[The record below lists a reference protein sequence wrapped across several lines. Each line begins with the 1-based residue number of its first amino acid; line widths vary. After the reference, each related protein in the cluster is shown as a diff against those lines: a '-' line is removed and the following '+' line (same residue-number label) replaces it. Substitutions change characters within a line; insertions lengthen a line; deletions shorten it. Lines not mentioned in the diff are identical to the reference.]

1 MLYYERKARRKGY
14 NIIAGIDEAGRGPW
28 AGPVV
33 AAAVVLRDFSFTNR
47 IDDSKKLTPQQRKK
61 AFSEIKKK
69 ASLGIGI
76 ISPAEIDRVNIL
88 NATKMAMEK
97 AVSEL
102 DKWPD
107 CLLIDGK
114 IRFPGGYIIENIIG
128 GDGKSLSIACAS
140 IVAKVTRDNIMSN
153 YDKLYD
159 NYGFKRHKGYG
170 TPQHHKALKKFG
182 PCPIHRISYRPVQE
196 LVK

>member
-1 MLYYERKARRKGY
+1 MLYYEKKARRKGY
-14 NIIAGIDEAGRGPW
+14 KIIAGIDEAGRGPW

-33 AAAVVLRDFSFTNR
+33 AAAVVLRDFSFIQR
-47 IDDSKKLTPQQRKK
+47 IDDSKKLTPRQRKK
-61 AFSEIKKK
+61 AFSEIKRK
-69 ASLGIGI
+69 ARIGVGI
-76 ISPAEIDRVNIL
+76 ISSAEIDRINIL
-88 NATKMAMEK
+88 NATKAAMEK

-102 DKWPD
+102 GEYPD

-114 IRFPGGYIIENIIG
+114 IRVPGEYIIENITG

-159 NYGFKRHKGYG
+159 SYGFKKHKGYG
-170 TPQHHKALKKFG
+170 TPQHHRALKKFG
-182 PCPIHRISYRPVQE
+182 PCPIHRMSYKPVQE
-196 LVK
+196 LIK